1 MGRIIHENNGKTT
14 IMVTGEDISNIS
26 PINDTYFVGV
36 DLTTG
41 ILEKLNPNGDIISL
55 ESNNT
60 TILNELV
67 TYSEFY
73 DKINSNTLT
82 AGTYYT
88 ITDFETIYDQPDYYI
103 DGGNKTSVITKTSSV
118 DPIVVLATST
128 NTLSG
133 DAYRLSTPNDKLKYD
148 WTFSLTEVN
157 ALPAKGRITELIDSN
172 DNRTDYD
179 HTNVLFKRYQDY
191 SKDLQLTG
199 TITDYDCET
208 GLVVGSGT
216 TFLTDVSVDDI
227 ILIDTLADFGY
238 NVGVKVVSI
247 SDDTNLYVTIDP
259 NYSGTLFS
267 LSSYNFYYGLALGT
281 YTSYK
286 EIYVGQSNEND
297 YSEYNTF
304 QGVSIDNYIGNYAIF
319 KTEFI
324 LPFLL
329 SNNVLLTDSISNVI
343 GDYFYNNT
351 INVTFSNNSIGTN
364 FNSNILNGISFTNN
378 NIGNYF
384 EFNAITS
391 EFINNNISNNF
402 STNTISSIFIGNSI
416 GIGFVNNIV
425 DSFGYGPL
433 KGEGNIIGKSCKN
446 NTFYDTCYGNIIGD
460 GCQYNTFNQKFVDNN
475 IGNGCRY
482 NTFGINFGTGP
493 FKNEGNIIGNLCEYN
508 TFGDDCYGN
517 VIGIA
522 CQNNSIGS
530 YFQSNQ
536 IGNYFGNTGEGI
548 VNTIYDYFRYNK
560 IGNFFGNNTNFPS
573 VGGGDSTDGGNLINS
588 YFQFNE
594 IGDNFIW
601 NIIDSNFN
609 YNKIGNDFWINIFG
623 QSNTHNIIG
632 DLFVGNVGITGF
644 PDPIGDSFISNQI
657 GNYTPYNLI
666 DGGFVYNKIG
676 NFFGNA
682 GFGTENVI
690 GSNFQNN
697 IIGNYFGDDGT
708 HMSGG
713 NTTIGGFMLNNVETD
728 TLYGVDFSL
737 STHVYGDYN
746 CTILKASNATNV
758 LSFVSGTTLT
768 IDNVNV

>member
-157 ALPAKGRITELIDSN
+157 ALPAKGRVTELIDSN

-208 GLVVGSGT
+208 GLVVGNGT
-216 TFLTDVSVDDI
+216 TFLTDVSVGDI

-297 YSEYNTF
+297 YSEYSTF

-329 SNNVLLTDSISNVI
+329 SNNVLLTDSTSNVI
-343 GDYFYNNT
+343 GNLSYNNT
-351 INVTFSNNSIGTN
+351 INVTFNDNIIGSYFFSNTLDGVSFN
-364 FNSNILNGISFTNN
+364 FSYN
-378 NIGNYF
+378 NIGDNF
-384 EFNAITS
+384 ASNTINGEFKS
-391 EFINNNISNNF
+391 NNIGDLF
-402 STNTISSIFIGNSI
+402 QINTTSPFFIGNTI
-416 GIGFVNNIV
+416 ANECMYNTFFDGFGN
-425 DSFGYGPL
+425 GPL
-433 KGEGNIIGKSCKN
+433 KGEGNIIGN
-446 NTFYDTCYGNIIGD
+446 L
-460 GCQYNTFNQKFVDNN
+460 CQYNTFGDN
-475 IGNGCRY
+475 
-482 NTFGINFGTGP
+482 
-493 FKNEGNIIGNLCEYN
+493 
-508 TFGDDCYGN
+508 CYGN

-573 VGGGDSTDGGNLINS
+573 VGGGDNTDGGNLINY

-676 NFFGNA
+676 NFFGNT

-737 STHVYGDYN
+737 STHVYGNYN